1 MTDIK
6 RRAVLGAAA
15 AVAGASLIGG
25 ERAFAQ
31 TAPGRWT
38 AARANAWYSALPWLV
53 GANFVP
59 STASNQLEMF
69 QAATFDPVTIDREL
83 GYAAAIGMNV
93 MRVFLHNL
101 LWQQD
106 SAGFIQRLD
115 TYLGIASSHGIRTM
129 FVLADSCWNPFPK
142 LGTQPAPVPGIHN
155 SQWVQAPGAQALLDS
170 SQYPA
175 LQAYITG
182 VVSAFANDSRVFLWD
197 IWNEPDNTNGNS
209 YGYLEPANKVQIVT
223 ELLPYA
229 FAAARAA
236 NPSQP
241 LTSPLW
247 AGDFSSPDQFN
258 PTQMVQFEQSDVF
271 TFHNYG
277 FPESF
282 QTAITQLK
290 QYGRPVLC
298 SEYMARDAGS
308 LFDLSLPIAYD
319 EGVMAINW
327 GLVSGKTQTI
337 ITWDSWQHPYAAA
350 TDYAGLGATDYQV
363 VLTPGNLPV
372 PAGGNTLVQPYASE
386 LPGIWHH
393 DVFQPD
399 GTPFRTA
406 EVDLIAKLAASA
418 GATKVG
424 AT

>member
-1 MTDIK
+1 MATI
-6 RRAVLGAAA
+6 AGGTASAATTA
-15 AVAGASLIGG
+15 
-25 ERAFAQ
+25 
-31 TAPGRWT
+31 APGQWT
-38 AARANAWYSALPWLV
+38 AARANAWYASKPFLV

-59 STASNQLEMF
+59 STAANQLEMF
-69 QAATFDPVTIDREL
+69 QADTFDTETINREL
-83 GYAAAIGMNV
+83 GYAAGIGMNV

-101 LWQQD
+101 LWAQD
-106 SAGFIQRLD
+106 SQGFLERLN
-115 TYLGIASSHGIRTM
+115 TYLGISASHGISTM

-142 LGTQPAPVPGIHN
+142 LGPQPAPVPGIHN
-155 SQWVQAPGAQALLDS
+155 SQWVQAPGAAALTDP
-170 SQYPA
+170 SQYSA
-175 LQAYITG
+175 LQAYVTG
-182 VVSAFANDSRVFLWD
+182 VVGAFANDSRVLLWD

-209 YGYLEPANKVQIVT
+209 YGYLEPANKVAIVT
-223 ELLPYA
+223 ALLPYA

-236 NPSQP
+236 SPSQP
-241 LTSPLW
+241 LTSPVW
-247 AGDFSSPDQFN
+247 AGNFYPTSELN
-258 PTQMVQFEQSDVF
+258 PTQVVQLAESDVI

-308 LFDLSLPIAYD
+308 LFDLTLPIAQA

-350 TDYAGLGATDYQV
+350 SDYAGRNATDYQV
-363 VLTPGNLPV
+363 VLLPGDQTV
-372 PAGGNTLVQPYASE
+372 PAGGGTVVQPYASE

-393 DVFQPD
+393 DVFNPD
-399 GTPFRTA
+399 GTPYRTT
-406 EVDLIAKLAASA
+406 ETDLIKKLTAA
-418 GATKVG
+418 GKG
-424 AT
+424 